1 MFQIEKSAPAITE
14 EQRDPDAD
22 GSRSICDP
30 SRGATLIN
38 KVPAWDDRH
47 QCWAL
52 DFKGRATRASIHN
65 FQLIS
70 ATNSVLSREGAA
82 DPAAESVI
90 LQLGKVGKGV
100 YILDFCAP
108 LSPLQAFSIC
118 LSSFATGAGLEPWPK
133 FPLNLCNF
141 NLKFIFQEPGTKFTD
156 FLVGAD
162 E

>member
-1 MFQIEKSAPAITE
+1 MLVFQIVDTPGLEKSTPAITE
-14 EQRDPDAD
+14 EQREPGAD

-30 SRGATLIN
+30 SRVATLTN
-38 KVPAWDDRH
+38 KVPAWDERH

-70 ATNSVLSREGAA
+70 ATNSVLSSEEAA
-82 DPAAESVI
+82 DPAGESVI

-118 LSSFATGAGLEPWPK
+118 LSSFATGVGLEP
-133 FPLNLCNF
+133 
-141 NLKFIFQEPGTKFTD
+141 
-156 FLVGAD
+156 
-162 E
+162 

>member
-1 MFQIEKSAPAITE
+1 MLQIVANSGLEKSTAVIAK
-14 EQRDPDAD
+14 EQREREAD
-22 GSRSICDP
+22 GSRSVCDP
-30 SRGATLIN
+30 SGGATLTS
-38 KVPAWDDRH
+38 KVPAWDERQ

-70 ATNSVLSREGAA
+70 ATNCVISSDETA

-118 LSSFATGAGLEPWPK
+118 LSSFSTGAGLEP
-133 FPLNLCNF
+133 
-141 NLKFIFQEPGTKFTD
+141 
-156 FLVGAD
+156 
-162 E
+162 